1 MIVIISPAKNINFD
15 NNQEVPFSSEIRF
28 PNESEELLHELKK
41 YTSSDI
47 SKLMKVSSKISQLNF
62 ERFQSMNF
70 PFDSNE
76 TKSALLVFNGAVFQ
90 SMNINTFSKS
100 DLEYAQQK
108 LRILS
113 GFYGL
118 LRPLD
123 GIMPYRLE
131 MGTHLPVKLY
141 KNLYSFW
148 GDKLTTTL
156 QNDID
161 ENGDDI
167 LINLASNEYF
177 KAINTKKINARI
189 ITPEFKDFKND
200 KYKVISIYAKQAR
213 GMMSKF
219 ILTNRIEKPDE
230 LKLFNTAG
238 YQYNDNMSTSDKWV
252 FIRG

>member
-15 NNQEVPFSSEIRF
+15 NNQKAPFTSEIRF
-28 PNESEELLHELKK
+28 PKESEELLQKLKK

-70 PFDSNE
+70 PFGNNE
-76 TKSALLVFNGAVFQ
+76 VKSALLVFNGAVFQ
-90 SMNINTFSKS
+90 SMNIETFSSS
-100 DLEYAQQK
+100 DLKYAQQK

-131 MGTHLPVKLY
+131 MGTHLSVKSY
-141 KNLYSFW
+141 NNLYSFW
-148 GDKLTTTL
+148 GDKLTNAL

-161 ENGDDI
+161 ENGDSI

-177 KAINTKKINARI
+177 KAINIKKIDARI

-213 GMMSKF
+213 GMMTEF
-219 ILTNRIEKPDE
+219 ILKNRIANPDE
-230 LKLFNTAG
+230 LKLFTSGG
-238 YQYNDNMSTSDKWV
+238 YQYNDNMSSPNKWV
-252 FIRG
+252 FTRG

>member
-1 MIVIISPAKNINFD
+1 MVVIISPAKNINFN
-15 NNQEVPFSSEIRF
+15 NNQEAPFLSEIRF
-28 PNESEELLHELKK
+28 PNESLRLLNELKK

-76 TKSALLVFNGAVFQ
+76 TKAALLVFNGAVFQ
-90 SMNINTFSKS
+90 SMNIETFSSS

-131 MGTHLPVKLY
+131 MGTHLSVNSH

-148 GDKLTTTL
+148 GEKLTTTL

-161 ENGDDI
+161 DNGDNI

-177 KAINTKKINARI
+177 KAINIKKIDARI
-189 ITPEFKDFKND
+189 ITPEFKDYKND

-213 GMMSKF
+213 GMMSEF
-219 ILTNRIEKPDE
+219 ILKNRIDKPDE
-230 LKLFNTAG
+230 IKLFNTAG
-238 YQYNDNMSTSDKWV
+238 YQYNDNMSTPNKWV
-252 FIRG
+252 FTRG